1 MFGGYPQVGIVGK
14 GWQSHC
20 KTTVS
25 PCLSV
30 FFWLTK
36 DSILFGRVGDM
47 DAPYQWGWTSWSWQ
61 TVFTPGQLSVEFV
74 NDGGSLTCGDLA
86 MDSCAQ
92 FLAAAEHRLIPSMA
106 RSVGQFLR
114 KAGHQSVWAHACQDK
129 VAGGHAGVGVVSVGA
144 APLALPTF
152 ATSDFLEFFKLGRA
166 LRVTLRT

>member
-1 MFGGYPQVGIVGK
+1 MLHISGAG
-14 GWQSHC
+14 
-20 KTTVS
+20 
-25 PCLSV
+25 
-30 FFWLTK
+30 
-36 DSILFGRVGDM
+36 
-47 DAPYQWGWTSWSWQ
+47 TSWSWQ

-74 NDGGSLTCGDLA
+74 NDGGSLTCVDLA

-152 ATSDFLEFFKLGRA
+152 ATSDFLEFFKLWRA